1 MSVKVEFLINSKL
14 EIEYNDDSYKS
25 NIQDIT
31 DEYLGISIPVSDG
44 KYLPL
49 ARGEKVTAVYYYG
62 KDIFRFDTVVIGRK
76 VEKILIIMLKKPE
89 KVTMVQRRN
98 FARVPLMINVY
109 CALICNEKNIYT
121 IGDNQIE
128 FFDAYSLDI
137 SGGGMRVAIDRKYEN
152 KIQRGNMLMV
162 TIPLGNENVTIQGKI
177 VRVEND
183 RKNPKIICGLNFI
196 DLDRKVRE
204 TIIKMVFNTMR
215 DQMKKGAREE

>member
-1 MSVKVEFLINSKL
+1 MSVKVEFLINNKI

-49 ARGEKVTAVYYYG
+49 AKGERVTAIYYYG
-62 KDIFRFDTVVIGRK
+62 KDIYRFDTIVIGRK
-76 VEKILIIMLKKPE
+76 IEKILVIMLRKPE
-89 KVTMVQRRN
+89 KVTVIQRRN
-98 FARVPLMINVY
+98 FARVPLMMNVC
-109 CALICNEKNIYT
+109 CALLCNEKNIYT

-128 FFDAYSLDI
+128 FFDAYTLDI
-137 SGGGMRVAIDRKYEN
+137 SGGGMRVAIDRKYE
-152 KIQRGNMLMV
+152 KKMQRGNMLMV
-162 TIPLGNENVTIQGKI
+162 TIPLGDENVTIQGKI

-204 TIIKMVFNTMR
+204 IIIKMVFNAMR
-215 DQMKKGAREE
+215 DQMRKGAKEE

>member
-1 MSVKVEFLINSKL
+1 MSVKVEFLINSKI
-14 EIEYNDDSYKS
+14 EIEYNYDSYKS

-62 KDIFRFDTVVIGRK
+62 KDVYRFDTIVIGRK
-76 VEKILIIMLKKPE
+76 IEKILIIMLKKPE
-89 KVTMVQRRN
+89 KIIMVQRRN
-98 FARVPLMINVY
+98 FARVPLMINVC
-109 CALICNEKNIYT
+109 CALMCNAKNIYT

-128 FFDAYSLDI
+128 FFDAYTLDI
-137 SGGGMRVAIDRKYEN
+137 SGGGMRVAIDRKYEK

-183 RKNPKIICGLNFI
+183 RKNPKIICGLSFL
-196 DLDRKVRE
+196 DLDRRVRE
-204 TIIKMVFNTMR
+204 TIIKAVFNTMR
-215 DQMKKGAREE
+215 DQMRKGAKEE

>member
-49 ARGEKVTAVYYYG
+49 ARGEKVRAIYYYG
-62 KDIFRFDTVVIGRK
+62 KDIYRFDTVVIGRK
-76 VEKILIIMLKKPE
+76 IEKILIIMLKKPE

-98 FARVPLMINVY
+98 FARVPLMINVC
-109 CALICNEKNIYT
+109 CALICNEKNIYN

-162 TIPLGNENVTIQGKI
+162 TIPLGNENITIQGKI

-183 RKNPKIICGLNFI
+183 RKNPKIICGLNFM

-204 TIIKMVFNTMR
+204 IIIKMVFNTMR

>member
-1 MSVKVEFLINSKL
+1 MGVKVEFLINNK
-14 EIEYNDDSYKS
+14 IEVEFNDDSYKS
-25 NIQDIT
+25 NIQDVT

-49 ARGEKVTAVYYYG
+49 ARGEKVTVVYYYG
-62 KDIFRFDTVVIGRK
+62 KDIYRFDTVVIGRK
-76 VEKILIIMLKKPE
+76 IEKILIIMLKKPE
-89 KVTMVQRRN
+89 KIIMVQRRG
-98 FARVPLMINVY
+98 FARVPLMINVC
-109 CALICNEKNIYT
+109 CALICTEKSIYT

-137 SGGGMRVAIDRKYEN
+137 SGGGMRLAIDRKFEK

-162 TIPLGNENVTIQGKI
+162 TVPLGNENVTIQGKI

-183 RKNPKIICGLNFI
+183 RMNPKILCGLSFI

-204 TIIKMVFNTMR
+204 IIIKMVFHTMR
-215 DQMKKGAREE
+215 DQMKKGAKED